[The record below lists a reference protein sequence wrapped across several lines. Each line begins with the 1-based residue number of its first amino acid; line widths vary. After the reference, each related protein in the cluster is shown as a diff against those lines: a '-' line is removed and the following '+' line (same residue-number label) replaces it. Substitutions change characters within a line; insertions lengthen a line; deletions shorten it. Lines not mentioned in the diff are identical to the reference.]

1 MKTIDIQQVNTKRN
15 PIMVYDDS
23 LILGELNKPCQ
34 VKIDQANDMLKNN
47 NVFDAVK
54 EIKAKERIT
63 KP

>member
-23 LILGELNKPCQ
+23 LNLKESNRPCQ
-34 VKIDQANDMLKNN
+34 EKIDKANYMLKNN

-54 EIKAKERIT
+54 VIKAKENIT
-63 KP
+63 QL

>member
-23 LILGELNKPCQ
+23 LNLKESNRPCQ
-34 VKIDQANDMLKNN
+34 EKFDKANYMLKNN

-54 EIKAKERIT
+54 VIKAKENIT
-63 KP
+63 QL

>member
-23 LILGELNKPCQ
+23 LNLKESNRPCQ
-34 VKIDQANDMLKNN
+34 EKIDKANYMLENN

-54 EIKAKERIT
+54 VIKAKENIT
-63 KP
+63 QL

>member
-23 LILGELNKPCQ
+23 LNLKDSNRPCQ
-34 VKIDQANDMLKNN
+34 EKIDKANYMLKNN

-54 EIKAKERIT
+54 VIKAKENIT
-63 KP
+63 QL

>member
-23 LILGELNKPCQ
+23 LNLMDSNRPCQ
-34 VKIDQANDMLKNN
+34 EKIDQANYMLKNN

-54 EIKAKERIT
+54 SIKSRERIT

>member
-23 LILGELNKPCQ
+23 LNLMDSNRPCQ
-34 VKIDQANDMLKNN
+34 EKIDQANYMLKNN
-47 NVFDAVK
+47 NVFEAVK
-54 EIKAKERIT
+54 QIKEKERIT

>member
-23 LILGELNKPCQ
+23 LNLKETNRPCQ
-34 VKIDQANDMLKNN
+34 EKIDKANYMLENN

-54 EIKAKERIT
+54 VIKAKENIT
-63 KP
+63 QL

>member
-1 MKTIDIQQVNTKRN
+1 MKTIYIQQLNTKRN

-23 LILGELNKPCQ
+23 LDLRDLNKPCQ
-34 VKIDQANDMLKNN
+34 EKIDQANYMLKNN

-54 EIKAKERIT
+54 SIKSKERIT

>member
-23 LILGELNKPCQ
+23 LNLKESNRPCPE
-34 VKIDQANDMLKNN
+34 KIDKANYMLKNN
-47 NVFDAVK
+47 NVFDAVSI
-54 EIKAKERIT
+54 IKAKERIT

>member
-1 MKTIDIQQVNTKRN
+1 MKTIDIQQLNTKRN

-23 LILGELNKPCQ
+23 LDLRELNKPCQ
-34 VKIDQANDMLKNN
+34 EKIDQANYMLKNN

-54 EIKAKERIT
+54 SIKSEERIT

>member
-23 LILGELNKPCQ
+23 LNLKESNRPCQ
-34 VKIDQANDMLKNN
+34 EKINKANYMLENN

-54 EIKAKERIT
+54 VIKAKENIT
-63 KP
+63 QL

>member
-23 LILGELNKPCQ
+23 LNLMDSNRPCQ
-34 VKIDQANDMLKNN
+34 EKIDQANYMLKNN
-47 NVFDAVK
+47 NVFEAAKQIK
-54 EIKAKERIT
+54 EKERIT